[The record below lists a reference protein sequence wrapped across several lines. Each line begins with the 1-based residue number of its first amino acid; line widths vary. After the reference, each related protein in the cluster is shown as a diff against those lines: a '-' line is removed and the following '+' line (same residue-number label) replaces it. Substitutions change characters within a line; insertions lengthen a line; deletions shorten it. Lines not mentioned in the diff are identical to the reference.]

1 VARTIYATAH
11 AVADLP
17 ARPAVD
23 RQLPAQLA
31 TTEP

>member
-1 VARTIYATAH
+1 LTRTIYATAH

-23 RQLPAQLA
+23 RKLPAQLS
-31 TTEP
+31 TDE